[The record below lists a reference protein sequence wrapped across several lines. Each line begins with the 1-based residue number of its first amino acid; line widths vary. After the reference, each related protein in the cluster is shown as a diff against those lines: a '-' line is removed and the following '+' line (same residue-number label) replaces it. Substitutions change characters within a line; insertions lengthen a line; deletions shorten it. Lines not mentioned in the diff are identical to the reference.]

1 MKRFLKNIYR
11 ISRKN
16 WFSLLAFEALYRVA
30 TSVFLVSL
38 ANEFIEISLKKQNYS
53 YLTAENYMPFIK
65 NKYTIL
71 LGLILMIL
79 MAFII
84 LIEVE
89 AVFSYFRY
97 GMRNQKLYTAEM
109 FVKGIKNACLF
120 IKDHPFAWGIYII
133 GTLPFL
139 CIHFLIR
146 EISTI
151 KFLEYTVVQIYEFI
165 PSKGILALLGFVICI
180 VSTIFAFSL
189 PYCILE
195 KERILSSL
203 NRAGKLLY
211 KQKGKNIKG
220 IIAIQ
225 LSMIVVMALVYL
237 LSAALMVTVV
247 MLILKPAY
255 RVSGILYYG
264 TWLKNALGIL
274 AGSLGIVLGIHYI
287 GIFYISKEKNSI
299 QAIREAGSGKRWFSH
314 RKRRYISAFLTLFIL
329 VGEVGYLVHVSRTY
343 SSISDLSVH
352 TPAVTAHR
360 GGALKTPENTMSA
373 IRYSVESMSDFAEI
387 DVQET
392 KDHVIVLL
400 HDTNLKRVTGLNKN
414 IWELTYQEVSQ
425 LDAGV
430 KFNSRF
436 LGEQIPTL
444 EEVIEYAAGKI
455 KLNIEVK
462 ANGHNDNIVS
472 KVVQLIQQYNFQENC
487 VVTSMNYKFLQ
498 QVKALDSN
506 IRTGYTMT
514 MAYGSVQKMEAADF
528 ISVKNTYINKGMVED
543 AHAFGK
549 EVHTWTVNYPDDIKR
564 MISCGVDNIITDNP
578 GLVHQVYLGD
588 AKSETGFIS
597 LIRYTLK

>member
-1 MKRFLKNIYR
+1 
-11 ISRKN
+11 
-16 WFSLLAFEALYRVA
+16 LLAFETLYRIA
-30 TSVFLVSL
+30 ASVFLVSL
-38 ANEFIEISLKKQNYS
+38 ANAFIEISLKRQNYS
-53 YLTAENYMPFIK
+53 YLTAENYMKFIK
-65 NKYTIL
+65 NPYTIL
-71 LGLILMIL
+71 LGLILIIL
-79 MAFII
+79 MAFIT

-109 FVKGIKNACLF
+109 FVKGIKNAGLF
-120 IKDHPFAWGIYII
+120 IKDHPLAWGIYIL

-146 EISTI
+146 EASTI
-151 KFLEYTVVQIYEFI
+151 KFLEYTVIQIYKFI
-165 PSKGILALLGFVICI
+165 PSKGILTLLGVIICI
-180 VSTIFAFSL
+180 ASTIFAFSL

-195 KERILSSL
+195 KERILRSL
-203 NRAGKLLY
+203 KRAGKLLY
-211 KQKGKNIKG
+211 KQKGRNIKG

-225 LSMIVVMALVYL
+225 LSVIVAAVLLYL
-237 LSAALMVTVV
+237 LSAVLMVTVI
-247 MLILKPAY
+247 MLTLKPAY

-274 AGSLGIVLGIHYI
+274 AGSFGIVLGIHYI

-299 QAIREAGSGKRWFSH
+299 KAMREAGSGKRWFSH
-314 RKRRYISAFLTLFIL
+314 RKRRYISALLTLFIL
-329 VGEVGYLVHVSRTY
+329 VGEVGYLVYVSRTY
-343 SSISDLSVH
+343 SSISDLSVN

-373 IRYSVESMSDFAEI
+373 IWYSVESLSDFAEI

-472 KVVQLIQQYNFQENC
+472 KVVQLIHQYNFQESC
-487 VVTSMNYKFLQ
+487 VVTSMNYTFLQ
-498 QVKALDSN
+498 QVKALDPD

-528 ISVKNTYINKGMVED
+528 ISVKNTYINKSLVED

-549 EVHTWTVNYPDDIKR
+549 EVHAWTVNYPGDIKR

-588 AKSETGFIS
+588 AKSETGFTD